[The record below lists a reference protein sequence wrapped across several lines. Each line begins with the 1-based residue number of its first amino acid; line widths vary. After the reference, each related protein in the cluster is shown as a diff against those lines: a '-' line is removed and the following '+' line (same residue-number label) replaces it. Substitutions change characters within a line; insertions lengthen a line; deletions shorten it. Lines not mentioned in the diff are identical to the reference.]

1 MYDALLVSLIILVV
15 IMLAAIIFAFI
26 CIRKVFYDIQLVN
39 ERIDFI
45 VRYSQ
50 MTDAERESMRIIVDQ
65 NLNAY
70 RHF

>member
-1 MYDALLVSLIILVV
+1 MYNALLVSLIILVV

>member
-1 MYDALLVSLIILVV
+1 MYNALLVSLIILVV
-15 IMLAAIIFAFI
+15 IMLGAIIFAFVRI
-26 CIRKVFYDIQLVN
+26 QKLFYDIQLVN

>member
-1 MYDALLVSLIILVV
+1 MYNALLVSLIILVV

-26 CIRKVFYDIQLVN
+26 CIRNVFYDIQLVN

>member
-1 MYDALLVSLIILVV
+1 MNSVLLGSLIALMILM
-15 IMLAAIIFAFI
+15 IAAIIFAFI

-50 MTDAERESMRIIVDQ
+50 MTDAERKSMRIIVDQ